1 LWVAYLFLSTLLV
14 NKTNKQVDTND
25 GLSLK
30 YSLSTKLIYV
40 WGCLMKIREMTHVA
54 IFAAIMGALGL
65 LPPIFLSFTPVPITL
80 QTIGVLLAG
89 GILGARLGA
98 MSQVVFL
105 LLVAA
110 GLPLLSGGR
119 GGLSVFVGPSAGY
132 LLSYPITAFC
142 LGAIQSRF
150 KEVRVATILPI
161 NLTVGIFLIYLF
173 GIPVQAFV
181 MNIDLLLAVKMSL
194 VYLPGD
200 LIKAT
205 LATLLVVKLKKYP
218 VFNRKLLFT

>member
-1 LWVAYLFLSTLLV
+1 
-14 NKTNKQVDTND
+14 
-25 GLSLK
+25 
-30 YSLSTKLIYV
+30 
-40 WGCLMKIREMTHVA
+40 MKIREMTHVA
-54 IFAAIMGALGL
+54 LFAALMGVLGL
-65 LPPIFLSFTPVPITL
+65 LPPIFLTFTPVPITL

-98 MSQVVFL
+98 ISQIVFL

-142 LGAIQSRF
+142 LGTIQSRL
-150 KEVRVATILPI
+150 KEVKVAAILPI

-200 LIKAT
+200 IIKAT
-205 LATLLVVKLKKYP
+205 LATFLVVKLKRYP
-218 VFNRKLLFT
+218 IFNKKLLFT

>member
-1 LWVAYLFLSTLLV
+1 
-14 NKTNKQVDTND
+14 
-25 GLSLK
+25 
-30 YSLSTKLIYV
+30 
-40 WGCLMKIREMTHVA
+40 MKIREMTHVA
-54 IFAAIMGALGL
+54 LFAAIMGALGL
-65 LPPIFLSFTPVPITL
+65 LPPIFLTFTPVPITL

-98 MSQVVFL
+98 ISQIVFL

-142 LGAIQSRF
+142 LGTIQSRF
-150 KEVRVATILPI
+150 KEVRIATILPI

-200 LIKAT
+200 IIKAT
-205 LATLLVVKLKKYP
+205 LATFLIVKLKKYP
-218 VFNRKLLFT
+218 VFNSKLLFT